1 MKHPLFLQT
10 ILILSFILT
19 ACSSPDDRRLEQA
32 LVFAGS
38 NRGELEKV
46 LSNYTDEPEK
56 LEAARFLIR
65 NMPRWYGYKGWQL
78 DSIKPVLVQG
88 AKDRFFNKDVVQ
100 KWQNVSFNSLQ
111 KVYEKDNILLT
122 RSIAYQT

>member
-56 LEAARFLIR
+56 LEAARF
-65 NMPRWYGYKGWQL
+65 
-78 DSIKPVLVQG
+78 
-88 AKDRFFNKDVVQ
+88 
-100 KWQNVSFNSLQ
+100 
-111 KVYEKDNILLT
+111 
-122 RSIAYQT
+122 